1 MNIIVGPML
10 QTRNSP
16 RAGTLRLADGI
27 DLARARA
34 HEASGPAR
42 QLFALLA
49 GALTEGP
56 ILWLHP
62 MWGADGVFGDGAREF
77 LDPGRIVFG
86 KARTAK
92 EILWAAEEALRTG
105 VVPLVVVEL
114 ADPPGLTPV
123 RRLHLAAEEGT
134 ERHAAPLAL
143 ILTLGRGGAA
153 GVETRWHLRPVPGLA
168 IDGIRR
174 WRLSRLR
181 ARSAPEASWEMTLR
195 GGRIRLAP

>member
-1 MNIIVGPML
+1 ML
-10 QTRNSP
+10 QTCNAP
-16 RAGTLRLADGI
+16 RAGALRLAEGI

-34 HEASGPAR
+34 HEASGPSR
-42 QLFALLA
+42 HFLALLV
-49 GALTEGP
+49 GGRIEGP

-62 MWGADGVFGDGAREF
+62 TWGRDAVFGDGARAF

-86 KARTAK
+86 KARTAN

-105 VVPLVVVEL
+105 LMPLVVIEL

-123 RRLHLAAEEGT
+123 RRLHLAAEEGAG
-134 ERHAAPLAL
+134 RGAAPLPL
-143 ILTLGRGGAA
+143 ILTPGRGGAA
-153 GVETRWHLRPVPGLA
+153 GVETRWHLEAAPGLA
-168 IDGIRR
+168 LDGVPR

-181 ARSAPEASWEMTLR
+181 ARSAPAASWEMTVR